1 MIVIVDY
8 GLGNSKA
15 IRNIL
20 KKIGYQSTI
29 SSEISLISNASHLI
43 LPGVGNF
50 EKAMDNIK
58 NLNLI
63 NVLDKKVLSDKT
75 PILGICLGMQ
85 LMTNGSEEGRV
96 EGLKWINADV
106 KRFDLKIKKVPHMGW
121 NEIELHQIHNIS
133 FPEPNPRFYFV
144 HSYYV
149 KCYEKNDIF
158 STTSYGFD
166 FTSAFKKDNIMGV
179 QFHPEKSH
187 SFGMEVLKFF
197 LKSETT

>member
-29 SSEISLISNASHLI
+29 SSDISLISNASHLI

-50 EKAMDNIK
+50 EKAIGNIK
-58 NLNLI
+58 KLNLTD
-63 NVLDKKVLSDKT
+63 VLDKKVLLDKT

-85 LMTNGSEEGRV
+85 LMTNRSQEGEV
-96 EGLKWINADV
+96 EGLKWINAEV
-106 KRFDLKIKKVPHMGW
+106 KRFDLKTKKVPHMGW
-121 NEIELHQIHNIS
+121 NEIELKQMHNLS
-133 FPEPNPRFYFV
+133 FPESSPRFYFV

-149 KCYEKNDIF
+149 KCHETSDIF

-187 SFGMEVLKFF
+187 SFGMEILKFF